1 MHIAI
6 SKAQINSNA
15 NPGHSK
21 PIKNTFIYTTTS
33 HTRLKQQ
40 RLSKNT
46 SIFHHHQLNAH
57 ITALISRQIKTCHT
71 NSTLVLSLDT
81 HKNNSLK
88 GEPSTHTIFCEKS
101 QNTHTQLPRPSHLQS
116 FKQTD
121 LECPQN
127 PNAPRNAVYLY
138 GLRLRLPYRIT
149 YKQHS
154 TDTKCVIKHTCNTK
168 PHPRITKK
176 ITKIQQE
183 NNKVLRLLLCEPP
196 KAKISSKDTSKFSNL
211 VRGHHSTLKRG
222 PDMPVTYIF
231 QI

>member
-81 HKNNSLK
+81 LK
-88 GEPSTHTIFCEKS
+88 KQLIKRRTF
-101 QNTHTQLPRPSHLQS
+101 NTLFSV
-116 FKQTD
+116 K
-121 LECPQN
+121 
-127 PNAPRNAVYLY
+127 
-138 GLRLRLPYRIT
+138 
-149 YKQHS
+149 
-154 TDTKCVIKHTCNTK
+154 
-168 PHPRITKK
+168 
-176 ITKIQQE
+176 
-183 NNKVLRLLLCEPP
+183 
-196 KAKISSKDTSKFSNL
+196 KAKILTHNFHDPPIFNHLNKLTWSVHRIPTPL
-211 VRGHHSTLKRG
+211 E
-222 PDMPVTYIF
+222 MPFICTVCG
-231 QI
+231 